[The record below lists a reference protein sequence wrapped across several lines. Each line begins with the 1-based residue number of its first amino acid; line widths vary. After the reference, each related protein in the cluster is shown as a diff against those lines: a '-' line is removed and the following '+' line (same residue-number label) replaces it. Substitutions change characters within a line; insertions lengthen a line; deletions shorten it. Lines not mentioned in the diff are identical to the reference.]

1 MRKLLP
7 LSPVALVC
15 AALLTT
21 PALAAT
27 NIGDLH
33 CNDANGVALTLNSV
47 VTIQGIV
54 TANQPTGSANRFYIQ
69 DATGGVNVFGSPQDC
84 TIAVGDELEV
94 TGTVAQFNG
103 ETEVASTGSQPL
115 VINHLSTGNPLPP
128 PVPET
133 ITDFNNTYQVDNCE
147 PNESRLMSVGAGYIR
162 TSTGAM
168 PVPGA
173 TYAANT
179 NYRLISTGADSTTN
193 FATVRVVQSTNNCSV
208 TNSLVGVTI
217 NPGCATTV
225 TGVIVQF
232 DSSSPFTTGYQ
243 LTPTGSG
250 DVVADCAVS
259 NRHTSWGRLKTMYR

>member
-1 MRKLLP
+1 MHRRRRAFRLGESWQPVAKRLEWASEGHRLDEALSPSRRPRKGGVSTSEKGRQPIRKLLP
-7 LSPVALVC
+7 LSSVALVC

-103 ETEVASTGSQPL
+103 
-115 VINHLSTGNPLPP
+115 
-128 PVPET
+128 
-133 ITDFNNTYQVDNCE
+133 
-147 PNESRLMSVGAGYIR
+147 
-162 TSTGAM
+162 
-168 PVPGA
+168 
-173 TYAANT
+173 
-179 NYRLISTGADSTTN
+179 
-193 FATVRVVQSTNNCSV
+193 
-208 TNSLVGVTI
+208 
-217 NPGCATTV
+217 
-225 TGVIVQF
+225 
-232 DSSSPFTTGYQ
+232 
-243 LTPTGSG
+243 
-250 DVVADCAVS
+250 
-259 NRHTSWGRLKTMYR
+259 